1 MATGDGGCEAYT
13 AIAWGVGLSLERSD
27 IAGAEGFHSPEGNMC
42 GTATRGADALPGSK
56 ATSRAKGSHR
66 NLGDLASGRRC
77 HVLCAEYGGP
87 HREGEEPKPM
97 MHGHEKSDP
106 VIVAMKPANKAKE
119 LTAEASAGANA
130 AESVERRAGAKGN
143 ADQQSTCRAQNRV
156 SVSQALDR
164 IREVAK
170 ERKKERFTTLFH
182 HINIDLL
189 EEAFYE
195 LKENAAPG
203 VDRLRWTDY
212 EADLERKLEDL
223 HDRVHRG
230 AYRALPSRRVYI
242 PKPDGRQR
250 PLAVAALEDK
260 IVQRAVVALLNAIYE
275 EDFLGI
281 SYGFRPGR
289 GTHDA
294 LDALC
299 VGIDSRKVSWIL
311 DADIRSFFDTV
322 NQEWLIRFVE
332 HRIDD
337 RRIIRLIRKWL
348 TAGVMEDGI
357 VTVSDKGTGQGAVIS
372 PLLANIYLHYALDLW
387 VMRWRRR
394 EATGD
399 MIIVRYAD
407 DFIVGFQHESD
418 ARRFL
423 DEMRERLREFALSL
437 HPEKTR
443 LIEFGRFAAERRQ
456 RRGLGRPET
465 FNFLGFTFIC
475 GKTRQGKF
483 QIKRKTR
490 RDRMRAKLRMIKEE
504 MWQRMHQPIPVQ
516 GKWLWHVVRG
526 YFNYH
531 AVPTN
536 LRALAVFRHH
546 VVDLWRRTLR
556 RRSHKDQITWARM
569 AQLANAWLPKPIILH
584 PWPSERFAVTH
595 PRWEPYAGKPHV
607 RFCAGGVR

>member
-1 MATGDGGCEAYT
+1 
-13 AIAWGVGLSLERSD
+13 
-27 IAGAEGFHSPEGNMC
+27 
-42 GTATRGADALPGSK
+42 
-56 ATSRAKGSHR
+56 
-66 NLGDLASGRRC
+66 
-77 HVLCAEYGGP
+77 
-87 HREGEEPKPM
+87 M

-106 VIVAMKPANKAKE
+106 AIVAEKPANKANE
-119 LTAEASAGANA
+119 PAAEASAWASA
-130 AESVERRAGAKGN
+130 AEPGEPRAGTEGN
-143 ADQQSTCRAQNRV
+143 ADQQSTCRAQSRE

-164 IREVAK
+164 IRRVAR
-170 ERKKERFTTLFH
+170 ERKKERFIALFH
-182 HINIDLL
+182 HITIELL

-195 LKENAAPG
+195 LKEDAAPG
-203 VDRLRWTDY
+203 VDRLTWTDY
-212 EADLERKLEDL
+212 EAELERNLEDL
-223 HDRVHRG
+223 HDRVHRR

-260 IVQRAVVALLNAIYE
+260 IVQRAVVALLNAIFD

-299 VGIDSRKVSWIL
+299 VGIHSKKVSFIL
-311 DADIRSFFDTV
+311 DADIQSFFDTV

-332 HRIDD
+332 HRIGD

-348 TAGVMEDGI
+348 KAGVMENGV
-357 VTVSDKGTGQGAVIS
+357 VTVSERGTGQGAVIS
-372 PLLANIYLHYALDLW
+372 PLLANIYLHYVLDLW
-387 VMRWRRR
+387 ANRWRQR
-394 EATGD
+394 EVTGD

-407 DFIVGFQHESD
+407 DFIVGFQHDSD

-423 DEMRERLREFALSL
+423 DEMRERLKKFALTL

-456 RRGLGRPET
+456 RRGLGKPET

-475 GKTRQGKF
+475 GKTRSGKF

-490 RDRMRAKLRMIKEE
+490 RDRMRAKLKRLKEE
-504 MWQRMHQPIPVQ
+504 MWRRMHQPIPAQ
-516 GKWLWHVVRG
+516 GKWLWYVVNG

-536 LRALAVFRHH
+536 ARALGVFRHH
-546 VVDLWRRTLR
+546 VIDLWRRTLR
-556 RRSHKDQITWARM
+556 RRSQKARITWARM
-569 AQLANAWLPKPIILH
+569 TQLADDWLPKPIILH
-584 PWPSERFAVTH
+584 PWPSDRFAVTH

-607 RFCAGGVR
+607 RFCAGGAR